1 MKTYISVGIGDLFFL
16 DSILTK
22 EEKESI
28 SEIYWACRFGYVMK
42 NLMENNPSY
51 PNLVSQYTIDD
62 EIGKSAM
69 ENLDPV
75 AVPFWHFRPD
85 FPRNFK
91 VGLKLFGLEND
102 WDAQNLQTIDAVS
115 MFLDDS
121 RPFTESSFIKHAD
134 KIEEDYI
141 VFHFPTSTRPRSDIA
156 QITEQDISFVN
167 NLSKETGYPVKI
179 ISDHSIDLAIDN
191 QELLVNPSITHV
203 RDLVANCKYYAG
215 CDSFCSILAAK
226 ALPKENLFIKTSPN
240 FTGWNSWLFR
250 AFLPHSPEEVKQ
262 FYKQYIGRP

>member
-1 MKTYISVGIGDLFFL
+1 
-16 DSILTK
+16 
-22 EEKESI
+22 
-28 SEIYWACRFGYVMK
+28 MK

-75 AVPFWHFRPD
+75 AVPFWHFRSD

-102 WDAQNLQTIDAVS
+102 WDAQNLQTIDAVG

>member
-42 NLMENNPSY
+42 NLMENNPAY
-51 PNLVSQYTIDD
+51 PNLVSQHTIED
-62 EIGKSAM
+62 EVGKSAM
-69 ENLDPV
+69 ESLDPV

-85 FPRNFK
+85 FSRNFQ
-91 VGLKLFGLEND
+91 VGLELFGIENE
-102 WDAQNLQTIDAVS
+102 WNNQNLQTVDAVS

-121 RPFTESSFIKHAD
+121 RPFVESSFIKHAN
-134 KIEEDYI
+134 KIDEDYI
-141 VFHFPTSTRPRSDIA
+141 VFHYPTSTRPRSDIA
-156 QITEQDISFVN
+156 QITDDDLKFINE
-167 NLSKETGYPVKI
+167 LSKETGYQVKI
-179 ISDHSIDLAIDN
+179 ISDHTVDLSIDN
-191 QELLVNPSITHV
+191 QELLVNPEITYV

-226 ALPKENLFIKTSPN
+226 SLPKENLFIKTSPN
-240 FTGWNSWLFR
+240 FTGWNNWLFR

-262 FYKQYIGRP
+262 FYKNYIGRP

>member
-42 NLMENNPSY
+42 HLMENNPSY
-51 PNLVSQYTIDD
+51 PNLHSQHTIDD
-62 EIGKSAM
+62 EVGQSAM
-69 ENLDPV
+69 AKLDSV
-75 AVPFWHFRPD
+75 AIPFWHFRPD
-85 FPRNFK
+85 FPQNFS
-91 VGLKLFGLEND
+91 VGRRLFNIENE
-102 WDAQNLQTIDAVS
+102 WENQNLQTVDSVS

-121 RPFTESSFIKHAD
+121 RPFNESSFIKHAN
-134 KIEEDYI
+134 KIDEDYI
-141 VFHFPTSTRPRSDIA
+141 VFHYPTSTRPRSDIA
-156 QITEQDISFVN
+156 QITDDDIQFVN
-167 NLSKETGYPVKI
+167 VLSKETGYQVKI
-179 ISDHSIDLAIDN
+179 ISDHEINLPIDN
-191 QELLVNPSITHV
+191 QKLLVNSEITYI

-240 FTGWNSWLFR
+240 FTGWNNWLFR

-262 FYKQYIGRP
+262 FYKNYIGRP